1 MASTDKDVEKRDSSE
16 ETKDDNILA
25 DAFAKFG
32 LNMDNMMGPAKSA
45 LDEVKQSDQEYAF
58 GN

>member
-1 MASTDKDVEKRDSSE
+1 MASTVQDADKKEHTE
-16 ETKDDNILA
+16 EVKDDNILA

-45 LDEVKQSDQEYAF
+45 LDEVK
-58 GN
+58 